1 MAQRFLSK
9 GEGEGHVVSVTD
21 LSKAYKIERLRRLCK
36 KVPHT
41 MEVNDETI
49 VKMNFLAEM
58 FLEVASLKKGRTESV
73 YQNALTVE
81 LQRQGIQYTE
91 EETIPIIYKERAV
104 GQERID
110 IILQTW
116 LPIIIE
122 LKATTGDIKPDNLW
136 QLLNYMR
143 YKEVSFGVV
152 VNFSQAVTKTI
163 SYQFVAS
170 NGLRHYT
177 FDPKTKTL
185 VPITDYEYDLGAV

>member
-1 MAQRFLSK
+1 
-9 GEGEGHVVSVTD
+9 
-21 LSKAYKIERLRRLCK
+21 
-36 KVPHT
+36 
-41 MEVNDETI
+41 MEISDENI
-49 VKMNFLAEM
+49 MKMNSLIEM

-91 EETIPIIYKERAV
+91 EETIPIIYKGRSV

-110 IILQTW
+110 IILQSW
-116 LPIIIE
+116 FPVIIE

-143 YKEVSFGVV
+143 YKEFSMGVV

-163 SYQFVAS
+163 SYQFVLS

-177 FDPKTKTL
+177 FDPKTRAFDE
-185 VPITDYEYDLGAV
+185 ITDYEYVLAPDGP

>member
-1 MAQRFLSK
+1 MLNGPQ
-9 GEGEGHVVSVTD
+9 T
-21 LSKAYKIERLRRLCK
+21 
-36 KVPHT
+36 T
-41 MEVNDETI
+41 MEISDENI
-49 VKMNFLAEM
+49 MKMNSLIEM

-91 EETIPIIYKERAV
+91 EETIPIIYKGRSV

-110 IILQTW
+110 IILQSW
-116 LPIIIE
+116 FPVIIE

-143 YKEVSFGVV
+143 YKEFSMGVV

-163 SYQFVAS
+163 SYQFVLS

-177 FDPKTKTL
+177 FDPKTRAFDE
-185 VPITDYEYDLGAV
+185 ITDYEYVLAPDGP